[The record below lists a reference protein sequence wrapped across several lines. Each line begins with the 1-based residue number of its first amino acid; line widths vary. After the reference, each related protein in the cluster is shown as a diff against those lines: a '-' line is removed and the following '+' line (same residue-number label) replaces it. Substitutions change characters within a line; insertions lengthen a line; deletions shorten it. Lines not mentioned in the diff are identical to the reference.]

1 MGPST
6 SSLPLLTGPF
16 GGHEP
21 PTTPADPGSS
31 VNNKRVSP
39 HHSRGHPYVRR
50 RERLAG
56 TFRESRR
63 GLDST
68 NDLRHRQGTS
78 REFAPRSGGGT
89 GRSRP
94 GRCRTRER
102 PMAWQRHIA
111 VSGHGVLVRVNRSA
125 PHRVRREP
133 SSQSTAP
140 RYAPNEEE

>member
-6 SSLPLLTGPF
+6 SSLPLVTGPF
-16 GGHEP
+16 GCHDP

-31 VNNKRVSP
+31 VNNKRVRP

-63 GLDST
+63 GLDGT

-78 REFAPRSGGGT
+78 REVAPRSGGGR
-89 GRSRP
+89 GPSRP
-94 GRCRTRER
+94 GRTRT
-102 PMAWQRHIA
+102 
-111 VSGHGVLVRVNRSA
+111 
-125 PHRVRREP
+125 
-133 SSQSTAP
+133 
-140 RYAPNEEE
+140 EEGSEEWR